1 MIKQHC
7 DICDGV
13 IPNTEGYRTIHFG
26 RGNNSDVNT
35 GFEPLVVCKNCWKK
49 MLDAVGGDELY
60 RDIDNRPKR
69 NGNTVDDLL
78 KGILPLKEDDG
89 KSCKSCKYKDKY
101 IGEDPCLSCAALDK
115 WEAMDTHE

>member
-26 RGNNSDVNT
+26 RGQNTDVNT
-35 GFEPLVVCKNCWKK
+35 GYDPLVVCKNCWRK
-49 MLDAVGGDELY
+49 MLDAVGGDDLY

-69 NGNTVDDLL
+69 NGDSVDTLI
-78 KGILPLKEDDG
+78 KEILPIKEDDG
-89 KSCKSCKYKDKY
+89 KSCKSCKFKDKY
-101 IGEDPCLSCAALDK
+101 IGEDPCLSCSAHDK
-115 WEAMDTHE
+115 WEAMDHE